1 MKNNESATRI
11 EPCLFGENIPA
22 ETSDLVIDLV
32 GKSSILNAW
41 LNPKT
46 AESLSSIVRMMNC
59 YYSNLIEGHNTK
71 LQDIERALNSD
82 FEDDDEKRNL
92 QFEALAHIEL
102 QSKIDQLHMKG
113 KLGNPTSIEFILW
126 LHKEFYNNATEEMLT
141 IKSDNRSILMEA
153 GSFRSTNEHDVVV
166 GRHIPPSGQ
175 YVLDFMNFFEDRYNQ
190 ATGGSRQIMAIASAH
205 HRLAYIHPFLDGNG
219 RVCRLMSHAMGLKA
233 GIGASGLWSISRGL
247 ARGLEA
253 PEEYKRMMSLADMK
267 RQGDFDG
274 RGSLSLRA
282 LVYFTDWFLKLSIDQ
297 VDFMTSLFE
306 LHHLKRRLES
316 YVKLKD
322 LKPESMYILEAVL
335 SNGEIPRGD
344 AVRITG
350 LKERSARTVLSK
362 LTEDGILSSDTP
374 KGSVSLRFDLESSRM
389 LFPKLFSDFILDQAE
404 DNEMNMPY

>member
-1 MKNNESATRI
+1 MDNYEPATRI
-11 EPCLFGENIPA
+11 EPCLFGENVPTK
-22 ETSDLVIDLV
+22 TSDLVIDLV
-32 GKSSILNAW
+32 GKSLKLSAW

-46 AESLSSIVRMMNC
+46 AESLSSIVRVMNC

-82 FEDDDEKRNL
+82 FEEDNETRNL
-92 QFEALAHIEL
+92 QFEAIAHIEV
-102 QSKIDQLHMKG
+102 QSKIDQLYMNG

-126 LHKEFYNNATEEMLT
+126 LHKEFYKNATEEMLT

-153 GSFRSTNEHDVVV
+153 GSFRSSKEHNVIV

-175 YVLDFMNFFEDRYNQ
+175 YVLDFMRFFEDRYNQ

-247 ARGLEA
+247 ARGLET
-253 PEEYKRMMSLADMK
+253 PNEYKRMMSLADMK
-267 RQGDFDG
+267 RQGDYDG
-274 RGSLSLRA
+274 RGNLSLRS
-282 LVYFTDWFLKLSIDQ
+282 LVDFTDWFLKLSIDQ
-297 VDFMTSLFE
+297 VEFMTSLFE
-306 LHHLKRRLES
+306 LPTLKKRLDK
-316 YVKLKD
+316 YVKLKE

-335 SNGEIPRGD
+335 SNGELPRGD
-344 AVRITG
+344 AVRVTG
-350 LKERSARTVLSK
+350 LKERSARMVLSK

-374 KGSVSLRFDLESSRM
+374 KGPVSLRFNLDSSRL
-389 LFPKLFSDFILDQAE
+389 LFPKLFSDFSLD
-404 DNEMNMPY
+404 